1 MYHHPITL
9 PLTQQSRFHCHQE
22 HPRSFARNRAMDPF
36 AHFGILVPT
45 MPPDSPAPP
54 PSPRDRREFYRITV
68 SIPICLQQEPDT
80 AEPTLVERAVNLSA
94 GGIAVTLNHPFQEH
108 EVLTC
113 TLLLPDQVLF
123 KSALEVLRVDTIPYP
138 RDTYRLHAR
147 FIQMARD
154 SREQLVRS
162 ILQFQR
168 EHLSKHY
175 SA

>member
-68 SIPICLQQEPDT
+68 SIPICLQQETDT
-80 AEPTLVERAVNLSA
+80 TEPTLVERSVNLSG
-94 GGIAVTLNHPFQEH
+94 GGIGVTLNQPFQENA
-108 EVLTC
+108 VLTC
-113 TLLLPDQVLF
+113 TLLLPGQVVF
-123 KSALEVLRVDTIPYP
+123 KSALEVLRIDTIPYP

-147 FIQMARD
+147 FIHMTTD
-154 SREQLVRS
+154 NREQLIRS